1 MAEAEQSAQDLNS
14 GTKPVDPR
22 HAIDEA
28 RLAAW
33 LEANVE
39 GYAGPLEVRQFKG
52 GQSNPT
58 YQLVTPTKKYVLR
71 RKPPGKLLPSAHAV
85 DREFKV
91 ISALNKA
98 NFPVAKAYA
107 LCLDEDVIGTMFYV
121 MDNVEGR
128 ILWDGSLPDYQP
140 AERRAI
146 YEAQIATLA
155 ALHNVDYAAVGLA
168 DYGKPGNYFA
178 RQIDRWTKQ
187 YNGVR
192 DPDAGGHGPADRIP
206 AGQLPA
212 RRPDLD
218 RPRRLSPGQHDPARH
233 RAAGGGGAGLG
244 AVDPGQSAGRL
255 QLLPD
260 ELGDAVRPARR
271 PGRDQGPDR
280 LRRADDRR
288 GRGAVLQGDRAD
300 GLPNLDWYF
309 SYNLFRLAG
318 ICQGIVGRVRDGTA
332 ASAHAELMEARVPV
346 LARGAWEFAKKAGPR
361 RLTLCSPTD
370 RVAIVS
376 PTGEEAAAAARAS
389 SAPYMGRDRRRR
401 PPVRGQVG

>member
-1 MAEAEQSAQDLNS
+1 MLAPRAPPSKLPFKQVLGRNRMAEAETAQDLNS

-28 RLAAW
+28 KLASW

-39 GYAGPLEVRQFKG
+39 GFKGPLEVRQFKG

-58 YQLVTPTKKYVLR
+58 YQLVTPAKKYVLR

-91 ISALNKA
+91 ISGLGKA

-107 LCLDEDVIGTMFYV
+107 LCMDEDVIGTIFYV

-128 ILWDGSLPDYQP
+128 ILWDGTLPDYQP

-146 YEAQIATLA
+146 YEAQIDTLA

-168 DYGKPGNYFA
+168 DYGKPGNYFS

-187 YNGVR
+187 YKASETTDLEDMNR
-192 DPDAGGHGPADRIP
+192 LMAW
-206 AGQLPA
+206 LPT
-212 RRPDLD
+212 
-218 RPRRLSPGQHDPARH
+218 
-233 RAAGGGGAGLG
+233 
-244 AVDPGQSAGRL
+244 SA
-255 QLLPD
+255 P
-260 ELGDAVRPARR
+260 E
-271 PGRDQGPDR
+271 
-280 LRRADDRR
+280 DDRTTIVHGDYR
-288 GRGAVLQGDRAD
+288 LDNMILHATEPRVVAVLDWELSTLGNPLADFSYFLMNWVMPSDQRGGLAEIKDLEAYGVPTIEQAVARYCKLTGRD

-332 ASAHAELMEARVPV
+332 ASAHAQLMEARVPV
-346 LARGAWEFAKKAGPR
+346 LARGAWTFAQKAG
-361 RLTLCSPTD
+361 
-370 RVAIVS
+370 A
-376 PTGEEAAAAARAS
+376 
-389 SAPYMGRDRRRR
+389 
-401 PPVRGQVG
+401 